1 MRAHVTNIPGWHHY
15 QRRSDGD
22 RVIGQNTIHGR
33 LPPFRS
39 FRFPRNSRYD
49 IGPLETGRVHT
60 HTHIRVEYIRGRVAS
75 TSFQSICDDTPMGRH
90 SYRSGTQTRDERHA
104 TVISSPSADLITLP
118 SISEYLD
125 VNFDHDLHCLLF
137 DSLQETSL
145 YCMFASDGQSVS
157 FSTLIYLVF
166 TWPWKAGER
175 TWKRACRVL
184 LASRVSRYTH
194 THAHVRLGL
203 KKCNTGVRRKQGY
216 AGCYNEKRPNTI
228 MTPCRSTCHSRSSHN
243 TLCTLKTCK
252 LQPAPIRSTRGSQS
266 NTSLSLKLTRCACPF
281 DRAEKIRQR
290 TLLEVFF
297 FFFY

>member
-1 MRAHVTNIPGWHHY
+1 MVTVSSVRTRFTVDSLRFGAFGSHEIRVTTYRAAWNGTC
-15 QRRSDGD
+15 
-22 RVIGQNTIHGR
+22 T
-33 LPPFRS
+33 
-39 FRFPRNSRYD
+39 
-49 IGPLETGRVHT
+49 HT

-145 YCMFASDGQSVS
+145 YCIFASDGQSVS
-157 FSTLIYLVF
+157 FSILWFRIYLAVKGR
-166 TWPWKAGER
+166 WKNLKKG
-175 TWKRACRVL
+175 VH
-184 LASRVSRYTH
+184 LARRVSRYTH
-194 THAHVRLGL
+194 THAYVCLGL
-203 KKCNTGVRRKQGY
+203 KKRNTGVRRKQEY

-266 NTSLSLKLTRCACPF
+266 NTSLSLKLTPGCVCPF
-281 DRAEKIRQR
+281 DRAEKIR
-290 TLLEVFF
+290 
-297 FFFY
+297 